1 MLTQNSN
8 SPSYVVSPDDPY
20 IIDMIKLA
28 DQRMAQLQKD
38 LDETN
43 QFKILIDNKLIN
55 LKNQVRHFIN
65 YFGKINKV

>member
-1 MLTQNSN
+1 
-8 SPSYVVSPDDPY
+8 
-20 IIDMIKLA
+20 MIKLA